1 MVLSIKKRNIDFWQ
15 IRINHNFNHL
25 KYEKCW
31 FSFINADN
39 QHPLKSP
46 LNIELAIS
54 KPPLL
59 LLTSLVYLICLRIF
73 LFYTLANSTENW
85 NSNEMFLGKKGI
97 FGQIPVE
104 SRYQVRG
111 HTFLRIYGLIF
122 TTVDIGLIPLF
133 LDGQIIFTHALC
145 WYSNIMK
152 IILCC
157 KYKFLF
163 GKKIVIIK
171 RTAVPLLLNVVHPSQ
186 VPGYTWL
193 WLLLPL
199 HNFWPNMKHNMSM
212 TYCKLKGE
220 WVFASR

>member
-1 MVLSIKKRNIDFWQ
+1 MLILFYKRWQSTSTKISLKHWIGDIKTSAFA
-15 IRINHNFNHL
+15 INVPSLFDL
-25 KYEKCW
+25 
-31 FSFINADN
+31 
-39 QHPLKSP
+39 
-46 LNIELAIS
+46 LAYFLILYIS
-54 KPPLL
+54 KLHWKL
-59 LLTSLVYLICLRIF
+59 KL
-73 LFYTLANSTENW
+73 EW
-85 NSNEMFLGKKGI
+85 NVSGKKGI